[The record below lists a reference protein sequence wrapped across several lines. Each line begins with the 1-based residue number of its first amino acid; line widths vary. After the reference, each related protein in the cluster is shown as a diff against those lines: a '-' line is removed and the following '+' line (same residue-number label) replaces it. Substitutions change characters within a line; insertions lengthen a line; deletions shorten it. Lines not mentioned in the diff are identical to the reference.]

1 MGLAVWVMEDTYS
14 TKKNIEYNKI
24 EIKEILNFK
33 IIDND

>member
-1 MGLAVWVMEDTYS
+1 MGLAVWVMEDMYL